1 MHNSP
6 LRFTAPP
13 RRIPLSLRVVNF
25 FNVGAQIGWGV
36 FGFGMIFFWVFAGN
50 ADFSKFTFHPDGRVF
65 GRVTRV
71 EGTGASENEQTIS
84 ATHYQYSVAGELYNG
99 KSYTTG
105 GTPAVEDE
113 VTIEYD
119 EDNPSRSR
127 IEGMRRAMFGPWS
140 VIVAIFPAVGLA
152 FLIPCTLWGRKR
164 NRLLRE
170 GILTTGKVIDVRPTN
185 MTINRQPV
193 WEVVFEFHDRNGQ
206 RRECSAR
213 STNTER
219 LQDEDAEPLLYD
231 PEDPSKACALD
242 EAPARPKFD
251 LNGDLEGRPLAAAL
265 ALILPGIVIGAHALL
280 FAVKYDLL

>member
-13 RRIPLSLRVVNF
+13 RRVPLSLRVVNF
-25 FNVGAQIGWGV
+25 FNGGAQIGWGV

-50 ADFSKFTFHPDGRVF
+50 ADFSKLTFHPDGRVF
-65 GRVTRV
+65 GRVTSV
-71 EGTGASENEQTIS
+71 ADTNASENKSSIH

-99 KSYTTG
+99 TSYTTG

-127 IEGMRRAMFGPWS
+127 IEGMRRSMFGPWAA
-140 VIVAIFPAVGLA
+140 IVAIFPAIGLA

-170 GILTTGKVIDVRPTN
+170 GLLTTGKVIDVRPTN
-185 MTINRQPV
+185 MTINKQPV
-193 WEVVFEFHDRNGQ
+193 WEVVYEFHDRNGQ
-206 RRECSAR
+206 RREASAR
-213 STNTER
+213 STDTTR

-231 PEDPSKACALD
+231 PNDPTKACVLD

-251 LNGDLEGRPLAAAL
+251 LNGDLEGRPVAAAL
-265 ALILPGIVIGAHALL
+265 KLILPGIVIGAHVLML
-280 FAVKYDLL
+280 WVKSH